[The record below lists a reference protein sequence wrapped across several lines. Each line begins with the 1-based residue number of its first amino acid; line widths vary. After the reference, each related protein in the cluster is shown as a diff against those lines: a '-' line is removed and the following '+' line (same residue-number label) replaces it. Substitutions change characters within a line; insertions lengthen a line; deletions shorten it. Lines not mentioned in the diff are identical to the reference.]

1 MNNAQIKGEEGEDGM
16 AMYIIVIVVALI
28 GGIGTLLVGLSKEN
42 AKQNH
47 EYESKAKENIGKIV
61 LFYLIAIIAFI
72 ILWVLLMD

>member
-1 MNNAQIKGEEGEDGM
+1 MEEGGDRM

-28 GGIGTLLVGLSKEN
+28 GGVSTVLVGLSKEN

-61 LFYLIAIIAFI
+61 LFYLVAIIAFI
-72 ILWVLLMD
+72 IMWVLLVN